1 MISRGRMAPV
11 VGLTRAA
18 CICGRPIFLPQW
30 RYRPL
35 WVVSQPSFSLVV
47 RGRHL
52 ILNFAD
58 CDAHNMNGRCRSRQ
72 SDASRFW
79 GLGAST
85 FHSYSFQY
93 GTPERGS
100 EGETCR
106 LRGTKEGSP

>member
-1 MISRGRMAPV
+1 MTLV
-11 VGLTRAA
+11 VGLNRAA
-18 CICGRPIFLPQW
+18 CICSRPIFLPQW
-30 RYRPL
+30 RYHPL
-35 WVVSQPSFSLVV
+35 RVVSQPGFSLAV

-58 CDAHNMNGRCRSRQ
+58 CDAHNMNGRRRSRQ
-72 SDASRFW
+72 RDASRFRS
-79 GLGAST
+79 LGAST
-85 FHSYSFQY
+85 FHSYSVQY